1 MKKCFIRT
9 AALFIAIIGFTCNPA
24 LAVVIDFEDLPH
36 ADELQ
41 GAGNSYTSKGF
52 TLTYAPAVN
61 EPYPV
66 GFTTVGPSWQY
77 NRRSAAFTANS
88 CSATTILTS
97 DNSKPFMLDSID
109 LAALNGDKG
118 IVVEFVGTTV
128 EGTTVIETFHLVERN
143 VWKKYQLPREFRNL
157 ISVTWTQGDCIV
169 MPPHMFDNIHVTPSV
184 KNNNDN

>member
-1 MKKCFIRT
+1 MKKRLSLI
-9 AALFIAIIGFTCNPA
+9 AALFVAIIGFTCSPA

-41 GAGNSYTSKGF
+41 GAGNSYTSNGF

-88 CSATTILTS
+88 CSATTTLTS
-97 DNSKPFMLDSID
+97 DTSRPFSLESID

-128 EGTTVIETFHLVERN
+128 DGTTVKETFHLVGKN
-143 VWKKYQLPREFRNL
+143 VWKKYQLPGEFRNL
-157 ISVTWTQGDCIV
+157 ISVLWTQGDCIV
-169 MPPHMFDNIHVTPSV
+169 VPPHMFDNIHL
-184 KNNNDN
+184 K

>member
-1 MKKCFIRT
+1 MKKRLSLI
-9 AALFIAIIGFTCNPA
+9 AALFVAIIGFTCSPA

-41 GAGNSYTSKGF
+41 GAGNTYTSKGF

-88 CSATTILTS
+88 CSATTTLTS
-97 DNSKPFMLDSID
+97 DTGKPFTLES
-109 LAALNGDKG
+109 LANSPLEKTSTTRCHGDG
-118 IVVEFVGTTV
+118 STTV
-128 EGTTVIETFHLVERN
+128 RFCAVCTVTASPSGNLEFS
-143 VWKKYQLPREFRNL
+143 KKQP
-157 ISVTWTQGDCIV
+157 
-169 MPPHMFDNIHVTPSV
+169 MFSNECYG
-184 KNNNDN
+184 